1 MDLSEILEPHNV
13 AGLLKLHYREMKL
26 CLIPRGEM
34 SREITRAAKA
44 RDVSLKDHVILMHLY
59 ICCHRW
65 MQLKIS
71 FLKYHLKILL

>member
-44 RDVSLKDHVILMHLY
+44 RDVSLGRY
-59 ICCHRW
+59 C
-65 MQLKIS
+65 IS
-71 FLKYHLKILL
+71 VLFNVSATCGGYVCTCLR

>member
-13 AGLLKLHYREMKL
+13 AGLLKLHYRELKL

-44 RDVSLKDHVILMHLY
+44 RDVSLKDHVI
-59 ICCHRW
+59 
-65 MQLKIS
+65 
-71 FLKYHLKILL
+71 